1 MGLDLAIPF
10 GVLIFMV
17 VYLMYSRNTF
27 EKKMLELY
35 QEKFENWKVHHT
47 PSEQKEEKKIE
58 FIGVVYKENGRTTIE
73 VYDDKYVGVL
83 EARKFKIKAR

>member
-27 EKKMLELY
+27 EKKMLTFYE
-35 QEKFENWKVHHT
+35 EKFENWKTHQIHDEVV
-47 PSEQKEEKKIE
+47 KEDVKE
-58 FIGVVYKENGRTTIE
+58 FVGVVYKEKGRTTIE
-73 VYDDKYVGVL
+73 VFDEKYVGAI
-83 EARKFKIKAR
+83 EAKKFIIKAK